1 MTTFIMTLWL
11 VTGEVTFTL
20 QQGLSCDEFYKYL
33 EEVSP
38 SLAERLELY
47 KLKLPLFESFGI
59 DSEIEKSN

>member
-33 EEVSP
+33 EEV
-38 SLAERLELY
+38 ERITYDIPYTYFDTVQLIGY
-47 KLKLPLFESFGI
+47 SCGI
-59 DSEIEKSN
+59 L